1 MWFEMALYIVS
12 ILYLAWFLFIF
23 LLLCAYYFL
32 APIKNPSKQAKP
44 ASTDETGF
52 SSSGANTSTSR
63 ATPSIATITEDD
75 IDSELYHAGVCF
87 VDDYPTSK
95 APSISTAHW
104 LTRTLL
110 GTIFIHKR
118 LEDER
123 FCCLAPASPAVR
135 AKCEDI
141 FPRSWDRLSYSQ
153 CYIALMSIC
162 RTDTL
167 GGKLGQSIRRRIR
180 ADLLANEESKESL
193 DGQFARIAIHLQQ
206 PVCVWDSEEAEVIE
220 GVLEEFLPVYD
231 SNKVLRTWKISV
243 SARHFQG
250 SMTRTGTISE
260 LFTILSKTE
269 SFE

>member
-1 MWFEMALYIVS
+1 
-12 ILYLAWFLFIF
+12 
-23 LLLCAYYFL
+23 
-32 APIKNPSKQAKP
+32 
-44 ASTDETGF
+44 
-52 SSSGANTSTSR
+52 
-63 ATPSIATITEDD
+63 
-75 IDSELYHAGVCF
+75 
-87 VDDYPTSK
+87 
-95 APSISTAHW
+95 
-104 LTRTLL
+104 
-110 GTIFIHKR
+110 
-118 LEDER
+118 
-123 FCCLAPASPAVR
+123 
-135 AKCEDI
+135 
-141 FPRSWDRLSYSQ
+141 
-153 CYIALMSIC
+153 
-162 RTDTL
+162 L